1 MIPTLLLV
9 GLAFGRWWRIAV
21 PITTVVWVVA
31 VLVTTEATM
40 ADDALAAAVLAVV
53 NLAVGVLIFQA
64 GRFMFL
70 RMFPRRSDTGF

>member
-9 GLAFGRWWRIAV
+9 GFVLGPWWRIAV

-31 VLVTTEATM
+31 VLATTEATA
-40 ADDALAAAVLAVV
+40 ADDALPAAVLAVV

-64 GRFMFL
+64 GRSMFR
-70 RMFPRRSDTGF
+70 RMFPRRSGTGF